1 MSIEEAVA
9 KDLVAILFVT
19 FLFGGG
25 VLWLIVATVAEQWR
39 KYRTAERN
47 ASLKQ
52 SMVAAGYKPD
62 EIVKVLNAGGSES

>member
-25 VLWLIVATVAEQWR
+25 ALWLIVATVAEQWR
-39 KYRTAERN
+39 KYHVADRN

-62 EIVKVLNAGGSES
+62 EIVKVLNAGSGDS